1 MSEIVT
7 KSIACPK
14 CRQQS
19 NTEILISG
27 NTVNEPDIRKKVMDE
42 SIFRWKCVKCGFT
55 TRCQHPFLYNDIENK
70 FMIYYIPGVE
80 RQKVVDQKLEQSYS
94 ELGDIKKRVVPDI
107 NALKE
112 KIVIFEQGLDD
123 KALELTKL
131 AVSEIVSRDT
141 GHNVSSGYFTGID
154 EENETVSFQFFVGG
168 DKRSYIQSTRI
179 DIYRR
184 SAGII
189 KKHFPKV
196 DSQPGFLNIGRQWAK
211 DSLDNYKKLKT
222 HS

>member
-1 MSEIVT
+1 MSEIVI
-7 KSIACPK
+7 KSVACPK
-14 CRQQS
+14 CRQQT
-19 NTEILISG
+19 NTEILISAD
-27 NTVNEPDIRKKVMDE
+27 TVNEPDIRKKVMDE

-55 TRCQHPFLYNDIENK
+55 TRFQHPFLYNDIENK

-80 RQKVVDQKLEQSYS
+80 RQKVVDQKLEDSYS
-94 ELGDIKKRVVPDI
+94 DLKNIKKRIVSDI

-112 KIVIFEQGLDD
+112 KIIIFEQGIDD

-141 GHNVSSGYFTGID
+141 GYNVYSGYYTGMD
-154 EENETVSFQFFVGG
+154 EEKGTVSFQFFVGG

-179 DIYRR
+179 DIYNR
-184 SAGII
+184 SAGIV

-196 DSQPGFLNIGRQWAK
+196 ESQPGFLNIGRQWAK

-222 HS
+222 R